1 MIDISLTGRKRN
13 RSDNEVLKY
22 SKINTPDMIESP
34 INFFLSQ
41 TMKEYDEGISYC
53 FSFDGYSDDDIIVSC
68 IWGFLPLYDGALAN
82 FTKKVKIED
91 IASYVNFGKIQRVF
105 QFFSNIQC
113 LINVDNDTL
122 KKLSFFE
129 NGKYGF
135 IYKGAKDYYLMM
147 NIKSLDKFD
156 FIDKNNDYCQFW
168 LIKIDDL
175 KFLETLD
182 LKPNNEKILE
192 LSNKILELN
201 NIIEEKNSY
210 FQKERMEYN
219 DRIKKLMKDKEK
231 ELELLEEKYNNEKK
245 EKMDIIEQFKN
256 ENKNRIKRARRFLGL
271 KTYKEC
277 FSIFEENNVVSFEEL
292 SNQPLEEEKINEK
305 YECYTCMLCAIRPRN
320 VFFDRCGHCCV
331 CEECLIKCFHKYNK
345 KKKISEYFCPICNN
359 NEDKDEEKDNYSGVR
374 KLFYC

>member
-1 MIDISLTGRKRN
+1 MDISLTGKKRN
-13 RSDNEVLKY
+13 RSYNEDLKY
-22 SKINTPDMIESP
+22 SKINTPDMFESP
-34 INFFLSQ
+34 INYFLSQ
-41 TMKEYDEGISYC
+41 IIKEYDEGISYC

-68 IWGFLPLYDGALAN
+68 IWGFLPIYDGALAN

-91 IASYVNFGKIQRVF
+91 IASYVNFGKIERVF

-135 IYKGAKDYYLMM
+135 IYRGAKDYYLMM

-175 KFLETLD
+175 KFLETLG
-182 LKPNNEKILE
+182 LKSTNEKVLE

-245 EKMDIIEQFKN
+245 EKMDLIEQFKN
-256 ENKNRIKRARRFLGL
+256 ENKNRIKRARKFLGL
-271 KTYKEC
+271 KTFKDC
-277 FSIFEENNVVSFEEL
+277 FSIIVENPVVSFEEV
-292 SNQPLEEEKINEK
+292 SDHPIEEEKLNEK
-305 YECYTCMLCAIRPRN
+305 FECYTCMLCAIRPRN
-320 VFFDRCGHCCV
+320 VFFDKCGHCCF
-331 CEECLIKCFHKYNK
+331 CEECLEKCLHKFNK
-345 KKKISEYFCPICNN
+345 KKKISEYFCPICSNTQENKEENN
-359 NEDKDEEKDNYSGVR
+359 NYSGIR
-374 KLFYC
+374 KIFYC